1 LALLAEMPPEMRPI
15 FLPLAIVRADL
26 TRLSR
31 ADNDPFV
38 PHFRSRLSTLWVTW
52 RASRSA
58 LFKGNR

>member
-1 LALLAEMPPEMRPI
+1 MRPL
-15 FLPLAIVRADL
+15 FLPLAIVKADL

-38 PHFRSRLSTLWVTW
+38 PHFRSRFSTLWVTW
-52 RASRSA
+52 RASRST